1 MVTVID
7 PQNAGIAGNMI
18 VGALIG
24 LGANKEEVQDV
35 MEYYAS
41 FFGEINVDIKKI
53 RKSGIAA
60 TYVDVECHDKN
71 PIRYLELQER
81 LNNIVHERVTPDM
94 LKFARNV
101 FKTLAEAESFVHGTN
116 LDNVH
121 FHEVGAADAVADVMG
136 AAYCFHRLQLDSKK
150 TYGMPVALGGGRK
163 ESAHGTMSIPAP
175 ATLEILKGTPTFG
188 GPVNFELT
196 TPTGAALL
204 QNMVDEYVSFYPML
218 INEKMGYGAGKEELP
233 FPNTLR
239 ILTGDAPMKTDKVA
253 ILETN
258 LDNVTGEVLGH
269 SFKNLMEAG
278 ALDVTIIPTINKK
291 NRPGHLLRAITRPE
305 DTATVSEAIIRET
318 GTLGVRV
325 LPYVHRNI
333 AERKIIPIEMDI
345 AGEPAQINIKVGLIG
360 EEIISIAPE
369 YEDAKTIS
377 NKTGIP
383 LKNVIKQANDEFK
396 RILDEQ
402 AISEI

>member
-7 PQNAGIAGNMI
+7 PQNAGIAGNMV
-18 VGALIG
+18 VGALID
-24 LGANKEEVQDV
+24 LGVNKEEVQDV

-41 FFGEINVDIKKI
+41 FFGEIKVDIKKI

-60 TYVDVECHDKN
+60 TYVNVECRDKN
-71 PIRYLELQER
+71 PIGYHELQER
-81 LNNIVHERVTPDM
+81 LNNILHERITSDM
-94 LKFARNV
+94 LNFAADV
-101 FKTLAEAESFVHGTN
+101 FKTLAEAESIVHGIG
-116 LDNVH
+116 LDDVH
-121 FHEVGAADAVADVMG
+121 FHEVGAADAVADIIG
-136 AAYCFHRLQLDSKK
+136 AAYCFHQLQLPSQK
-150 TYGMPVALGGGRK
+150 TYGMPIALGGGRK
-163 ESAHGTMSIPAP
+163 ESTHGTMSIPSP

-204 QNMVDEYVSFYPML
+204 RNMVDEYLNFYPML
-218 INEKMGYGAGKEELP
+218 INEKMGYGAGALDLS

-239 ILTGDAPMKTDKVA
+239 ILTGDAPMETDKVA

-258 LDNVTGEVLGH
+258 LDNVTGEILGH
-269 SFKNLMEAG
+269 SFNNLMEAG
-278 ALDVTIIPTINKK
+278 ALDVTITPTINKK

-305 DTATVSEAIIRET
+305 DSATVSEAIIRET

-325 LPYVHRNI
+325 FPYVHRNI

-345 AGEPAQINIKVGLIG
+345 AGEMIQINIKVGLIG

-377 NKTGIP
+377 ARTGIS
-383 LKNVIKQANDEFK
+383 LKDVMKQANEEFK

-402 AISEI
+402 LIS